1 MTVDGKEKILVEGE
15 PPSRHPILY
24 YGAEI
29 FTLAAFFMFFL
40 STGGHGARPGWG
52 IGLNQKAR
60 QDYAQDG
67 PEQVIDKVPG
77 IEPVTNEDATEG
89 IGPDPLQPRVVAQL

>member
-29 FTLAAFFMFFL
+29 FTLAAFLCF
-40 STGGHGARPGWG
+40 SCQREATGLGR
-52 IGLNQKAR
+52 
-60 QDYAQDG
+60 DG
-67 PEQVIDKVPG
+67 ESGSIKKRDKTMPRAVPSK
-77 IEPVTNEDATEG
+77 
-89 IGPDPLQPRVVAQL
+89 